1 MRSFSIRTALVLW
14 DYLLFRGEILFF
26 HLLLAVFSVMK
37 ENEDSIEPERI
48 FESIKKIILENEHKI
63 LLEIEN
69 SPHQDF
75 DILAIIS
82 KQGIKFN

>member
-1 MRSFSIRTALVLW
+1 MVES
-14 DYLLFRGEILFF
+14 
-26 HLLLAVFSVMK
+26 
-37 ENEDSIEPERI
+37 ERI
-48 FESIKKIILENEHKI
+48 FESIKKIILKNENKI
-63 LLEIEN
+63 LMEIEN